1 MAYGGP
7 ESACRAG
14 NTASLQGEN
23 GAGGPLVPAPAFV
36 VERRARACAS
46 HPVTTLGAVL
56 TLVAHGRPAR
66 EALVEIVERLRA
78 PDPLAP
84 VTVAVPSPLAGL
96 ALRRFVGAR
105 TGFAN
110 VHFTALA
117 RVAEL
122 LGAPMLSGPGR
133 RPLTPAA
140 RIEAVHAVLA
150 ADTGGPFAAVAGH
163 LATAV
168 ALATIFDELRAL
180 SDDARGAVAS
190 RGERPAAIIRL
201 FDAYQAQ
208 IADCYDAEDVAF
220 AAATAVAADAAAAAE
235 VGQVVL
241 HLPLA
246 LSPGEEA
253 LLRALAERS
262 RLNVLLGTTGDAI
275 VDDAHVG
282 ALAERLTEMLGA
294 PTRSTAPSA
303 PTAQR
308 IVSAPDPEDEV
319 RAVARELDERAR
331 RGEPLGRIAV
341 LYRIAEPYARLVPEV
356 LDAAGIPW
364 TGAQPRRV
372 ADSAAGRILLGFLAL
387 PDDDLARDDVAAWLA
402 SGPVVD
408 PATGHRV
415 NAARWDVLSREGGV
429 VRGAGQWDA
438 RLTRSCAAVEDELKS
453 TRAGL
458 EASEWQLERLERSR
472 VELRA
477 LQAFVADLATS
488 LTPPADT
495 TWRAFTTWAQAALT
509 RFAGGS
515 TYERGWPE
523 HEVDAAARV
532 DAVLE
537 ELGSLDAVGTS
548 VDLVRFRRALT
559 TELDAQVG
567 RVGRFG
573 EGALVASLGQAF
585 AGDFDTVYILGAIEG
600 ALPPR
605 GHDDPLLPDRDRR
618 AIAGLELHAA
628 RRVEERRDYLAALSS
643 GTERVLLFP
652 RADARAQRRRLPAQW
667 VLESARAS
675 SDEQLTAE
683 RLRDHS
689 TTPWLTVVESFDRLV
704 AHGEPA
710 SPTEYALQALRA
722 WQESGRPLE
731 EHPLAAGELARGFR
745 SARARFA
752 EGSSAFDGF
761 VGPSPDLA
769 PGIGGP
775 TSPTAMQDWASCPF
789 RYFLG
794 RVLRLRDVPRPEATE
809 SISAV
814 DAGSLIH
821 AVLEEFVRDSPP
833 LSGPDARWSND
844 DRARLDGIVN
854 RHCDQAVARG
864 ITGRKVPWILER
876 RRIVATAS
884 RFLATDE
891 HTRARLGV
899 VPAPDG
905 LERAFGAD
913 GEEPVDLELG
923 DGRVVRFRGRI
934 DRIDRSPDGRR
945 TVVYDYKTGRV
956 PDSDDDPVSAGRAL
970 QLPVYALAAR
980 AREGTDDAT
989 ACYWYTRVE
998 DPDDALVEISLDATE
1013 DRFVDVVTTIVDGIS
1028 GGCFPAY
1035 PGEPTWDHRSR
1046 SDSWDMCKYCD
1057 FDRLCP
1063 VDRGRAWERVRDDP
1077 ATAPFLALGLEAEE
1091 TDGEHDDE
1099 GGAA

>member
-1 MAYGGP
+1 M
-7 ESACRAG
+7 
-14 NTASLQGEN
+14 
-23 GAGGPLVPAPAFV
+23 
-36 VERRARACAS
+36 
-46 HPVTTLGAVL
+46 L
-56 TLVAHGRPAR
+56 TLVPHGPPAR
-66 EALVEIVERLRA
+66 DALVEVVQRLRG

-105 TGFAN
+105 SGFAN

-122 LGAPMLSGPGR
+122 LGAPALSGLSR
-133 RPLTPAA
+133 RPLAPAA

-150 ADTGGPFAAVAGH
+150 ADAGGPFAGVAGH
-163 LATAV
+163 SATAV
-168 ALATIFDELRAL
+168 ALASIFDELRAL
-180 SDDARGAVAS
+180 PDEARGTIAS
-190 RGERPAAIIRL
+190 RGERPTAIVRL
-201 FDAYQAQ
+201 FDAYQLQ
-208 IADCYDAEDVAF
+208 TSDCYDSEDVAF
-220 AAATAVAADAAAAAE
+220 AAAATVTADAAAASE
-235 VGQVVL
+235 VGHVVV

-262 RLNVLLGTTGDAI
+262 RLSVLLGTTGDPT
-275 VDDAHVG
+275 VDDGHVG
-282 ALAERLTEMLGA
+282 ALAQRLTEMLGA
-294 PTRSTAPSA
+294 PTRATTAST

-319 RAVARELDERAR
+319 RAVARELDERAH
-331 RGEPLGRIAV
+331 RGEALGRVAV

-356 LDAAGIPW
+356 LDAAAIPW

-372 ADSAAGRILLGFLAL
+372 ADSAAGRILLGLLAL
-387 PDDDLARDDVAAWLA
+387 PDDDLARDDVAAWLT

-415 NAARWDVLSREGGV
+415 NAARWDVLSRQAGV
-429 VRGAGQWDA
+429 VRGAEQWDA
-438 RLTRSCAAVEDELKS
+438 RLTRSWEAVDDELKS
-453 TRAGL
+453 ARAEL
-458 EASEWQLERLERSR
+458 ESSDWQLERLERSR
-472 VELRA
+472 AELHA

-495 TWRAFTTWAQAALT
+495 TWRAFTSWAQAALM
-509 RFAGGS
+509 RFAGGA
-515 TYERGWPE
+515 THQRGWPE
-523 HEVDAAARV
+523 HEVDAATRV
-532 DAVLE
+532 DAILE

-548 VDLVRFRRALT
+548 VDLSRFRRALS
-559 TELDAQVG
+559 TELDGQIG

-573 EGALVASLGQAF
+573 EGVLVASLGQAF

-605 GHDDPLLPDRDRR
+605 GHDDPLLPDRDRHG
-618 AIAGLELHAA
+618 IEGLELHAA
-628 RRVEERRDYLAALSS
+628 RRVEERRDYLAALAS
-643 GTERVLLFP
+643 GTQRVLLFP

-667 VLESARAS
+667 VLESARAL
-675 SDEQLTAE
+675 SDEPLTAE

-710 SPTEYALQALRA
+710 STTEYALHALRA
-722 WQESGRPLE
+722 WQESGRSLE

-761 VGPSPDLA
+761 IGPSPALA
-769 PGIGGP
+769 PGIAGA
-775 TSPTAMQDWASCPF
+775 TSPTTMQDWARCPF

-809 SISAV
+809 SINAV

-833 LSGPDARWSND
+833 LSGPDARWSEE
-844 DRARLDGIVN
+844 DRTRLDEIVK
-854 RHCDQAVARG
+854 RRCDDAEASG
-864 ITGRKVPWILER
+864 ITGRRVPWILER
-876 RRIVATAS
+876 RKIVATAH

-891 HTRARLGV
+891 YTRARLGV

-913 GEEPVDLELG
+913 GEKPVDLELG

-956 PDSDDDPVSAGRAL
+956 PSSDDDPVSAGRAL

-989 ACYWYTRVE
+989 ACYWYTRE
-998 DPDDALVEISLDATE
+998 DPVHALVEISLDATE
-1013 DRFVDVVTTIVDGIS
+1013 GRFVDVVTTIVDGIS

-1035 PGEPTWDHRSR
+1035 PGEPSWDHRSR
-1046 SDSWDMCKYCD
+1046 TDSWDMCRYCD

-1077 ATAPFLALGLEAEE
+1077 ATGPFLALDLEAD
-1091 TDGEHDDE
+1091 TDGENDDDD
-1099 GGAA
+1099 GGPA